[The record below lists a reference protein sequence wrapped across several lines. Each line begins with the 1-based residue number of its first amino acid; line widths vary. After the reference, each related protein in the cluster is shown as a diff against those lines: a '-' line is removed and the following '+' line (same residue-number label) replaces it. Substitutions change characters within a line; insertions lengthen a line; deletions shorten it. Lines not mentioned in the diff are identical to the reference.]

1 MTSVSHVQ
9 PSDTEMKK
17 SLTTSSSSSMS
28 ENLLLN
34 DNIKPKSILKKFN
47 RQSSVDRIPLNQKR
61 ISSSLLSN
69 APKPIP
75 RAYLKQFKQDESPF

>member
-17 SLTTSSSSSMS
+17 SLTKSSSSMS

-47 RQSSVDRIPLNQKR
+47 RQSSVDRIPLNQNK